1 MSYSWLACDKI
12 CSHQVSFS
20 MSSSCYFINLWNNFT
35 ILSDVIRGNDAVL
48 LIGFTGAGKSTLI
61 HFLDGAKMT
70 ETVIDGTHH
79 IHPVM
84 PHHRKE
90 LELFVT
96 SYIPKSE
103 TKALRAIELR

>member
-1 MSYSWLACDKI
+1 
-12 CSHQVSFS
+12 
-20 MSSSCYFINLWNNFT
+20 
-35 ILSDVIRGNDAVL
+35 
-48 LIGFTGAGKSTLI
+48 
-61 HFLDGAKMT
+61 MT

>member
-61 HFLDGAKMT
+61 HFLAGAKMT